1 MSQIKNKLIVNLI
14 LAISIFAL
22 ISAYFVEHIL
32 GHKPCVLCI
41 IQRFPYFFSI
51 LIILFLV
58 VTKKYEKLI
67 IILLSLVFIFGT
79 ILSFYHFG
87 IEQGF
92 FKESMLCLTNNE
104 TNILTKEELLKEL
117 KNSKISC
124 KNVSFSIFGLSLSL
138 INMIT
143 SLILSIITTK
153 IFFNYDKNKKI

>member
-143 SLILSIITTK
+143 SLTLSIITTK